1 MKDDYIITDK
11 NIIRFL
17 IKSTIPEKKEGN
29 IVYNCAWRAHR
40 DVLNG
45 RFYFKKYLK
54 QNENNQIVENLVKKI
69 IEFKKPLCSKPFID
83 ELSKEFDVEFGAIQ
97 NLVNMTLKYLI
108 IIDYF
113 NYNGFSFDID
123 IQNCDCPLDS
133 TILHE
138 IERDDIKW
146 TSITKK
152 QYQAVQKVILNKPE
166 VKEHGNIIFD
176 FKKW

>member
-1 MKDDYIITDK
+1 MKDKT
-11 NIIRFL
+11 NIQKKDMVRFL
-17 IKSTIPEKKEGN
+17 IKSTIPEKKKDD
-29 IVYNCAWRAHR
+29 IVYNCVWRAHR

-54 QNENNQIVENLVKKI
+54 QNENNQIVENLVEI
-69 IEFKKPLCSKPFID
+69 IEFKKPLCSKPLIE
-83 ELSKEFDVEFGAIQ
+83 ELSKGFDVEFGAVQ
-97 NLVNMTLKYLI
+97 KLVNMTLKYLI

-146 TSITKK
+146 TSITPE
-152 QYQAVQKVILNKPE
+152 QYQEVQKVISDKKE
-166 VKEHGNIIFD
+166 VKNQGNIIFD